1 MPKLVTTLPV
11 TLVTLVLTTKPALTR
26 PQKPPFELRPCRTV
40 AHNTSKAPGRME
52 QPWGSIDLTAD
63 HASAKVLS
71 NVEGLAPWP
80 ELSLLAA
87 QSELRL
93 QQFPALEARHT
104 TESAVLLKAH
114 KHDREILDRRYAED
128 SCTLEARHISER
140 AALVDGYKY
149 GREGLEQR
157 FATESAEMQT
167 RQLNETQAFLHQNL
181 GLHKGMIEALAQ
193 QRNKQEKVTLT
204 PPGQQLSESVV
215 QLEQC

>member
-1 MPKLVTTLPV
+1 
-11 TLVTLVLTTKPALTR
+11 
-26 PQKPPFELRPCRTV
+26 
-40 AHNTSKAPGRME
+40 ME
-52 QPWGSIDLTAD
+52 QPWVSIDLAAD

-71 NVEGLAPWP
+71 NMEGPAPWP
-80 ELSLLAA
+80 ELALLAA

-104 TESAVLLKAH
+104 NESAALSKAH
-114 KHDREILDRRYAED
+114 KLDRETLDRRYEVD

-157 FATESAEMQT
+157 FATESAEMQA

-193 QRNKQEKVTLT
+193 QRRKQEKV
-204 PPGQQLSESVV
+204 PRMPASQ
-215 QLEQC
+215 